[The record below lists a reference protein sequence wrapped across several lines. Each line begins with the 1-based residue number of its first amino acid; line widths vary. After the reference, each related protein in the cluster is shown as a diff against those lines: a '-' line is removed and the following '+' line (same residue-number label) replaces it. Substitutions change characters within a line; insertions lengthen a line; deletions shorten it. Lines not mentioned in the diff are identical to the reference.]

1 MQLSINVP
9 HYMAHVY
16 MYVWW
21 GLQVDKPLCTHGIYV
36 QASIHRYARP
46 EVIKKMFF
54 FLFQPR
60 RAGSL
65 SFIQFSSLNFI
76 FGWPPGG
83 CQVVY
88 ISKLQ

>member
-54 FLFQPR
+54 FYFNLDGLAHWVLFNSHP
-60 RAGSL
+60 
-65 SFIQFSSLNFI
+65 
-76 FGWPPGG
+76 
-83 CQVVY
+83 
-88 ISKLQ
+88 